1 MIDTCS
7 LFLLLGLLVSYGEN
21 TKAIQNITLDGS
33 KLVTV
38 DMLDALRT
46 NLTDLATELIEQNSK
61 MDKPIFFHAKMP
73 AAKVDYNKNSIVK
86 FSSILNNDGDIFN
99 HGDSV
104 FVSPVTGV
112 YLFSWTMLTY
122 SGKSISTEL
131 RVDNVVKATLH
142 ASLGMAVGH
151 VSVSKTAI
159 CRVDKNEHVWIQT
172 GDSYIGNGFDYD
184 AGSSSSFMGAL
195 IYKI

>member
-1 MIDTCS
+1 MIETCS
-7 LFLLLGLLVSYGEN
+7 LLLLLGLLVSYGVN
-21 TKAIQNITLDGS
+21 TKAIQNITLDES

-38 DMLDALRT
+38 DMLDALRR
-46 NLTDLATELIEQNSK
+46 NMTDLVTELIERNSK
-61 MDKPIFFHAKMP
+61 MDKPVFFHAKMP

-86 FSSILNNDGDIFN
+86 FSSVLNNEGNIFN

-112 YLFSWTMLTY
+112 YLFSWTILTY
-122 SGKSISTEL
+122 SGKSINTEL

-159 CRVDKNEHVWIQT
+159 CRITKNEHVWIQT

-184 AGSSSSFMGAL
+184 AGCTSSFMGVL